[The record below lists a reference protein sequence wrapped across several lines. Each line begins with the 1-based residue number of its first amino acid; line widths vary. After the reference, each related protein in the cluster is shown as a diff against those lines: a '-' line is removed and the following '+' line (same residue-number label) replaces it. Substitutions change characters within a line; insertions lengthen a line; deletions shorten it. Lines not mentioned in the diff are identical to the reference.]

1 MIQDVKKIYLCTPD
15 LKIRTIL
22 NGIQTNSVDLHCYV
36 KDYDDLSFN
45 VDRYITIDGVQVESN
60 GYEDLKVYMYL
71 LLEDVGYFQMQ
82 APTLV
87 GDGNYEYK
95 EIQAY
100 SIDKEFEQKDWLGF
114 KVNNGEPD
122 SLEMIARGNVDELGF
137 AKNFVTLYNPEKPEL
152 SFVDLMLT
160 KLPGWTVGHIDQV
173 LCNKVIPLIQED
185 NANIYSIMTS
195 SVAPRLDMIFQF
207 DYLNR
212 KVNGYHKDNLDFDT
226 NIFIGFR
233 NLANEVNITVDEDSV
248 YTRFR
253 VRGEDDLTFV
263 NVNYGNDQ
271 VIDLSYFLGEPY
283 MTDELADKIRYWTDE
298 RDEQREEYIELEKQ
312 AAIKNAVIDSI
323 QYRVPSDDTYWK
335 YWDNKNEEALRSEL
349 AVYQAKLLVLKQS
362 VDTRPKEIQYD
373 AYGNYVPPDKT
384 DEEFLDLLWESQN
397 GCGGYYTYKE
407 IITYIIPYIND
418 ALSNIAL
425 INGGGDPKDKIK
437 YGKESEENWEL
448 YGYIELEAKIKSYRE
463 DKLPAL
469 ENFSKKW
476 KELSDEQITGYVTKD
491 GYFTQGRTEYIH
503 ILNMLYGYAEDANEN
518 SIGGTQANPS
528 PGSMLYQRQILSE
541 KLADAKRELTRVQR
555 EIDFITKQVQLE
567 TAVDRRGDP
576 LFTKEQLHHIYA
588 LLIDTDY
595 TNSNILSTSVDS
607 VTDKL
612 IREQELYDDAVQKL
626 SEVSQPQ
633 YTFNVELDNLLRIP
647 EFQGW
652 VEDLRLMRFIRLGV
666 RDDYAVKLRIIEIQY
681 NPCEV
686 DETLTLTFSSM
697 ITSKSGRNDLTQII
711 DNENN
716 RGQKNQ
722 ISIGKGNSKTANEW
736 AENLL
741 TFMVNNGLFSQTV
754 REISSTVTGDIDRVG
769 VNNAISSYMSNTTYP
784 VSQLTGTSAEFEQ
797 LFANGFTAESITSIL
812 LNAQEGRFDEVIAK
826 YITADTITTKLI
838 AADDSTFGRVSTR
851 ILNAGKATIDDLV
864 AESIES
870 VNISADQI
878 TSGTIDTARIN
889 VSDVITIGTNQITTI
904 ADGVIS
910 TAEIN
915 ADQIT
920 SGTISTDL
928 INVNDVIT
936 VGTDAIT
943 TIAGGAVT
951 TDRVI
956 ASLVDA
962 SVGDFDTLGADS
974 AFIQYLNSRLIE
986 AGTVSAETVIAAL
999 VEADEGN
1006 FDQLFAESAFIDY
1019 LESNLIVSEAAH
1031 ISNLTAD
1038 LATINVAD
1046 VNQLAADSAFIQSL
1060 QALSSTAAQSVITDA
1075 HICNVVASNIAVADL
1090 LAGDITISD
1099 SMRILS
1105 KNGKMIMNGNALQI
1119 LGEDS
1124 QGNQYVGVQLGYATN
1139 GQPSLVLRNEDGA
1152 VIVDPT
1158 GITADAVADGLIV
1171 NDMISNGTISESKLG
1186 FSVVKTTDSISIEKI
1201 YTGNGQF
1208 GSEWSTFK
1216 NDTGTALRQMRT
1228 DIEESANY
1236 FLYIETPSGTNI
1248 RGGNITLN
1256 AHLFKNSVEV
1266 TDEWDASYFHWER
1279 KTNDSYGDANWNSA
1293 LNTRYPNG
1301 TKSITITASD
1311 VSIDANFVCYFE
1323 IDDLTVTSSNG
1334 GE

>member
-22 NGIQTNSVDLHCYV
+22 NGIQTDSVDLHCYV

-283 MTDELADKIRYWTDE
+283 MTDELADKIRYWIDE

-335 YWDNKNEEALRSEL
+335 YWDNMNEEALRSEL

-936 VGTDAIT
+936 GQLNYYKSRI
-943 TIAGGAVT
+943 IEPAGGAVT

-974 AFIQYLNSRLIE
+974 AFIQYLNSGLIE

-1019 LESNLIVSEAAH
+1019 LESNLIVSQAAH
-1031 ISNLTAD
+1031 ITNLTAD

-1046 VNQLAADSAFIQSL
+1046 VNQLAADSAFVVSL

-1075 HICNVVASNIAVADL
+1075 YIYNAVANKIAVADL
-1090 LAGDITISD
+1090 AAGDITISD

-1105 KNGKMIMNGNALQI
+1105 ENGKMIMNGNALQI

-1158 GITADAVADGLIV
+1158 GITADAVADGLII
-1171 NDMISNGTISESKLG
+1171 NNMIHDGTISESKLG
-1186 FSVVKTTDSISIEKI
+1186 FNVMKEGDTISIEQV
-1201 YTGNGQF
+1201 YTGDGQF
-1208 GSEWSTFK
+1208 GVEYTAFK
-1216 NDTGTALRQMRT
+1216 NGTNSALEEMRI
-1228 DIEESANY
+1228 DIENNANY
-1236 FLYIETPSGTNI
+1236 QLYIETPYGTNI
-1248 RGGNITLN
+1248 RGGNIQLN
-1256 AHLFKNSVEV
+1256 VKLLKNGVDV
-1266 TDEWDASYFHWER
+1266 TDEYDASCFTWTR
-1279 KTNDSYGDANWNSA
+1279 TSYDHDADTYWNSNHSVGA
-1293 LNTRYPNG
+1293 
-1301 TKSITITASD
+1301 KVVTITGND
-1311 VSIDANFVCYFE
+1311 VRINADFQCKFE
-1323 IDDLTVTSSNG
+1323 YNNITVVAD
-1334 GE
+1334 